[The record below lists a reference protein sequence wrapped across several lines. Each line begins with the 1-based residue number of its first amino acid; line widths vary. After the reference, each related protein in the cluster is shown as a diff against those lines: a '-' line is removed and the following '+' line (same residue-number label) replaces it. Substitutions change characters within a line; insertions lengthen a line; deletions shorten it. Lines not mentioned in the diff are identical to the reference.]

1 MFNNIDSSR
10 VNALK
15 QFIKRFI
22 FIAIFVVI
30 ALIGIFGSYY
40 IVDAGEKGVV
50 RRFGETIRVAEP
62 GLGFKIPLVDNV
74 VIVPIR
80 EITYNYGSKHSDG
93 KISSNLSA
101 YTKDQQG
108 VNLIVSVTFAVN
120 DPIKLYNT
128 YRSIEGMVGQVM
140 SPRVSEQVEIT
151 FGKYNVIDSISRRG
165 EISSQISQGIRK
177 ALENQPIDIKNVSLV
192 ELQYSE
198 VYEDG
203 VEKSMQEEINRQT
216 AIRAQETAK
225 ITAKTK
231 EIEQQGISDAYLI
244 DAKAKAEAV
253 RLAGQAEAD
262 AIKAKSEAL
271 EKQGQ
276 GLIQLTLA
284 EKWQGT
290 LPTTMIPGSALPM
303 LDINK
308 LTESKPTNDVK

>member
-1 MFNNIDSSR
+1 M
-10 VNALK
+10 
-15 QFIKRFI
+15 
-22 FIAIFVVI
+22 
-30 ALIGIFGSYY
+30 
-40 IVDAGEKGVV
+40 V

-62 GLGFKIPLVDNV
+62 GLGFNIIPLVDNV

-140 SPRVSEQVEIT
+140 SPRVSEQVEIA

-271 EKQGQ
+271 EK
-276 GLIQLTLA
+276 
-284 EKWQGT
+284 
-290 LPTTMIPGSALPM
+290 
-303 LDINK
+303 
-308 LTESKPTNDVK
+308 

>member
-1 MFNNIDSSR
+1 MWLLCRYEKSR
-10 VNALK
+10 TTTD
-15 QFIKRFI
+15 Q
-22 FIAIFVVI
+22 
-30 ALIGIFGSYY
+30 
-40 IVDAGEKGVV
+40 
-50 RRFGETIRVAEP
+50 
-62 GLGFKIPLVDNV
+62 
-74 VIVPIR
+74 
-80 EITYNYGSKHSDG
+80 KHSDG

-140 SPRVSEQVEIT
+140 SPRVSEQVEIA

-271 EKQGQ
+271 EK
-276 GLIQLTLA
+276 
-284 EKWQGT
+284 
-290 LPTTMIPGSALPM
+290 
-303 LDINK
+303 
-308 LTESKPTNDVK
+308 